1 MKQVVSKAL
10 FTYWDSLRGDRST
23 PQRKDIDPAA
33 IRNLLC
39 DTFILE
45 VEPRRNFPIRVI
57 GARINALFLR
67 ELKGTDFVSLFDD
80 SGRDDLR
87 AVIESALDDP
97 APAVLGVS
105 AGPFGRQ
112 PLELELLLLPLR
124 HLGRTHSR
132 MLGSL
137 TPAARPSWYGLIPV
151 DCLSLTSLRIIRS
164 SQHAQTE
171 ATQFGHTSLHDL
183 DHTLTD
189 VPLRRRHLSIY
200 SGGLERSRLGSE

>member
-10 FTYWDSLRGDRST
+10 FNYWDSLRGGRST
-23 PQRKDIDPAA
+23 PERKDIDPAA

-45 VEPRRNFPIRVI
+45 VEPRRNYPIRVI

-67 ELKGTDFVSLFDD
+67 ELKGTDFISIVDRAD
-80 SGRDDLR
+80 RDDLR
-87 AVIESALDDP
+87 AVLESVLDDP

-105 AGPFGRQ
+105 AGPYGRQ
-112 PLELELLLLPLR
+112 PLELEMLLLPLR
-124 HLGRTHSR
+124 HLGRTHAR
-132 MLGSL
+132 ILGSL

-151 DCLSLTSLRIIRS
+151 DCLNLTSLRIIRS
-164 SQHAQTE
+164 TSPAQDE
-171 ATQFGHTSLHDL
+171 DAYFGNISLHDAG
-183 DHTLTD
+183 HTLTD

-200 SGGLERSRLGSE
+200 SGGLERSRLSSE